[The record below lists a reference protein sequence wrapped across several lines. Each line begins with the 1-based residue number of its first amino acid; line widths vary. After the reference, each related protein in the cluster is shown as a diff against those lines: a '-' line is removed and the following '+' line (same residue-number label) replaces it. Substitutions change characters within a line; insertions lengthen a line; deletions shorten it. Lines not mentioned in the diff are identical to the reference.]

1 MQLAANTTLMLEEVN
16 TNVND
21 EDFDVSQC
29 YVNKPMNFY
38 VIQFGE
44 LTHNNLTFLSE
55 NFQSFKS

>member
-1 MQLAANTTLMLEEVN
+1 MLEEVN